1 MRKALKD
8 SIHMVFPNQP
18 ETELRNPTARHRQ
31 VAMPPEADCH
41 IHFRY
46 CFPSQSKK
54 YAKVSGRYPIQV

>member
-1 MRKALKD
+1 
-8 SIHMVFPNQP
+8 MVFPNQP